1 MSSINTIIFDL
12 DGTLID
18 SAASILAGFDYV
30 LKINEISPLKPLTP
44 ALIGPPLMP
53 TMRMLSGIKEEKKLL
68 EMAVEFKDYYDLKA
82 CTLCQPFA
90 GVIEGLNKLIK
101 SKVDLHIA
109 TNKRYLPTLNILK
122 YLGWIDLFSSIYTP
136 DNEGVNSYSKSDM
149 IKNQLKDLE
158 LSYNQTIYVG
168 DRVEDMEAADSNHL
182 KFIGVSWGYGEFSKN
197 VTIIHSF
204 DQLNELVA
212 P

>member
-18 SAASILAGFDYV
+18 SASSILAGYDYV
-30 LKINEISPLKPLTP
+30 LKINGISPLKVLTP
-44 ALIGPPLMP
+44 SLIGPPLIP
-53 TMRMLSGIKEEKKLL
+53 TIRMLSGINEEKKLL
-68 EMAVEFKDYYDLKA
+68 EMAIDFKDYYDLEA
-82 CTLCQPFA
+82 CTLSQPFA
-90 GVIEGLNKLIK
+90 GIVEGLNKLTK

-109 TNKRYLPTLNILK
+109 TNKRYFPTLNILK
-122 YLGWIDLFSSIYTP
+122 HLGWIDLFSSIYTL
-136 DNEGVNSYSKSDM
+136 DKEGANFHSKSDI
-149 IKNQLKDLE
+149 IKKQLKDLE
-158 LSYNQTIYVG
+158 LSYKESIYVG
-168 DRVEDMEAADSNHL
+168 DRVEDMEAADNNHL
-182 KFIGVSWGYGEFSKN
+182 KFIGVSWGYGEFSKD